1 VCCSARDS
9 KEGEEM
15 AQLPPFDKED
25 VKRRMKGAV
34 GTLKHEFAG
43 LRTGRANP
51 TILEPV
57 MVEAYGSPMPLNQ
70 VGTVS
75 APEPRLLTVQVW
87 DKSLAKA
94 VDKAIRDA
102 GLGLNPQMDGQL
114 LRIPIPE
121 LNEERRRE
129 LTKLAAKYAEA
140 ARVAVR
146 NVRRDGMEHLKR
158 LEKEHAI
165 SEDQHRKLADDL
177 QKMTDEAVHEIDHAL
192 ATKDQEIMH
201 V

>member
-1 VCCSARDS
+1 
-9 KEGEEM
+9 M
-15 AQLPPFDKED
+15 AASPPYDKED

-43 LRTGRANP
+43 LRTGRASP
-51 TILEPV
+51 SLLDPV
-57 MVEAYGSPMPLNQ
+57 QVPAYGNPMPINQ

-75 APEPRLLTVQVW
+75 APEPRE
-87 DKSLAKA
+87 LA
-94 VDKAIRDA
+94 
-102 GLGLNPQMDGQL
+102 
-114 LRIPIPE
+114 
-121 LNEERRRE
+121 
-129 LTKLAAKYAEA
+129 KLAAKYAEA

-165 SEDQHRKLADDL
+165 GEDVHRKQADEL
-177 QKMTDEAVHEIDHAL
+177 QKLTDENIREIDQAL
-192 ATKDQEIMH
+192 AAKDQEIMH

>member
-1 VCCSARDS
+1 
-9 KEGEEM
+9 M
-15 AQLPPFDKED
+15 AALPPYDKED

-34 GTLKHEFAG
+34 ATLKHEFAG

-51 TILEPV
+51 AVLDPV
-57 MVEAYGSPMPLNQ
+57 QVPAYGNAMPVNQ

-87 DKSLAKA
+87 DRGLVKA

-102 GLGLNPQMDGQL
+102 GLGLNPQVDGQL

-129 LTKLAAKYAEA
+129 LAKLAAKYAEA

-146 NVRRDGMEHLKR
+146 NVRRDGMDHLKR
-158 LEKEHAI
+158 LEKDHAI
-165 SEDQHRKLADDL
+165 SEDAHRKQADEL
-177 QKMTDEAVHEIDHAL
+177 QKLTDDHIREIDQAL
-192 ATKDQEIMH
+192 QAKDQEIMH